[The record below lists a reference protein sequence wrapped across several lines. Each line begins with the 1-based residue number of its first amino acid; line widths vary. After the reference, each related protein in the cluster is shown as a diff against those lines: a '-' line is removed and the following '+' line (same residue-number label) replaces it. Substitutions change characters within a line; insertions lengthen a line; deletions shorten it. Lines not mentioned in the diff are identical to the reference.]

1 MKFLPSTCLYFTQQ
15 LSSHKHHLVQDS
27 LVVGEV
33 RACDC
38 EVESELCLDVV
49 PSVLSVA
56 VADVVVELDVVGGI
70 STLNASNSS
79 PNYNEK

>member
-49 PSVLSVA
+49 PSVLSIT
-56 VADVVVELDVVGGI
+56 VADVAEELDVVVGVPI
-70 STLNASNSS
+70 LNASS
-79 PNYNEK
+79 PINNG

>member
-33 RACDC
+33 CACDC

-49 PSVLSVA
+49 PSILS
-56 VADVVVELDVVGGI
+56 VADVVEELDVVVGVPI
-70 STLNASNSS
+70 LNASS
-79 PNYNEK
+79 PINNG

>member
-49 PSVLSVA
+49 PS
-56 VADVVVELDVVGGI
+56 ADVVEELDVVVGAPI
-70 STLNASNSS
+70 LTASS
-79 PNYNEK
+79 PINNG